1 MKKVQIKPSFLKG
14 TVNVPTSKSYAHRA
28 LICAALCREKVF
40 IKNISMS
47 EDIKATLNCLKE
59 LGVKFSV
66 YQKDSNLDI
75 LVDGRSIFLLK
86 DKNISIYCNESG
98 STLRFMLPIVSM
110 LGEKIVI
117 KGKESLMSRPLN
129 VYENIFL
136 QQKLFYKKNNNEVQL
151 KGPLKNTT
159 YNIQGNI
166 SSQFLTGLFF
176 VLPILNGDSKIIIN
190 TELQSEAYVDM
201 TIEVI
206 KNFGVII
213 KKINSNEYFIK
224 GNQKYSAKQINY
236 EYVVEGDYSQAAFW
250 LVAGVL
256 NGNLDVIGLNKNSI
270 QGDRVIISILKK
282 LGANIIEIKNGYRV
296 QKSNIKLSDVNVK
309 ECPDLA
315 PILSVLFT
323 KGDGV
328 AQILGAERVRFK
340 ECDRLKAITLGLNSL
355 GASIEEKQ
363 NKLLIQGNKTLKTNI
378 VDSFNDHRIEMS
390 LAIAG
395 TTIDEGCVITNA
407 LSINKSYPKFY
418 DDFKNIR
425 GNFNIK
431 YD

>member
-190 TELQSEAYVDM
+190 TELQSEAYV
-201 TIEVI
+201 
-206 KNFGVII
+206 
-213 KKINSNEYFIK
+213 
-224 GNQKYSAKQINY
+224 
-236 EYVVEGDYSQAAFW
+236 
-250 LVAGVL
+250 
-256 NGNLDVIGLNKNSI
+256 
-270 QGDRVIISILKK
+270 
-282 LGANIIEIKNGYRV
+282 
-296 QKSNIKLSDVNVK
+296 
-309 ECPDLA
+309 
-315 PILSVLFT
+315 
-323 KGDGV
+323 
-328 AQILGAERVRFK
+328 
-340 ECDRLKAITLGLNSL
+340 
-355 GASIEEKQ
+355 
-363 NKLLIQGNKTLKTNI
+363 
-378 VDSFNDHRIEMS
+378 
-390 LAIAG
+390 
-395 TTIDEGCVITNA
+395 
-407 LSINKSYPKFY
+407 
-418 DDFKNIR
+418 
-425 GNFNIK
+425 
-431 YD
+431 